1 MLLCGVP
8 HCDEAG
14 GTVSLLR
21 PPLEGTTRT
30 SPQGVAEPPDSGLT
44 TRGLAPIL
52 KAKKLGGCFVL
63 FHFQNK
69 AKQNNVTCCIDTV
82 KIFILGRNKTGT
94 PQKIVDC
101 SSFVPYQH
109 CFGGVSVPCQKK
121 RGVRR
126 IFFAQRC
133 TMHLG
138 GVGMGIKILPQQ
150 NCSGPEQNWDT
161 PKNPK
166 CSSFVPVQY
175 TSVSE

>member
-1 MLLCGVP
+1 MLHYFFYMQLTFYHIWYPRNPKYQVREQLHTKYARSTQYGVVRSTNICLFSP
-8 HCDEAG
+8 
-14 GTVSLLR
+14 LR
-21 PPLEGTTRT
+21 IKKAQGDLPP
-30 SPQGVAEPPDSGLT
+30 
-44 TRGLAPIL
+44 
-52 KAKKLGGCFVL
+52 
-63 FHFQNK
+63 FQR
-69 AKQNNVTCCIDTV
+69 TV

-109 CFGGVSVPCQKK
+109 CFGGVSVPCKKK

-126 IFFAQRC
+126 IFFSQRC

>member
-1 MLLCGVP
+1 MA
-8 HCDEAG
+8 EAEKKRVELE
-14 GTVSLLR
+14 VSTQILR
-21 PPLEGTTRT
+21 
-30 SPQGVAEPPDSGLT
+30 
-44 TRGLAPIL
+44 
-52 KAKKLGGCFVL
+52 F
-63 FHFQNK
+63 FFFF
-69 AKQNNVTCCIDTV
+69 DTV

-126 IFFAQRC
+126 FFFFAQRC